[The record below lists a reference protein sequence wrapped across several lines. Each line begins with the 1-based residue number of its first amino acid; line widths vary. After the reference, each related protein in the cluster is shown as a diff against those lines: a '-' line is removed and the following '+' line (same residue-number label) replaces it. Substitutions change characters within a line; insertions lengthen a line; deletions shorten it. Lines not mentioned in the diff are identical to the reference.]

1 MRRTTGGVVW
11 WHVAAIL
18 SLVTI
23 SVGAQ
28 VTTSSAPADPPPAT
42 STLVPEPAPAQ
53 ATAPGPLPAA
63 ERSTSPNAISTAD
76 LELAILRERV
86 ESLSRVGQM
95 LAVLAT
101 VLTIPSLFV
110 LYRSE
115 RRSQEAHSLGMSGE
129 GASQQRA
136 AEVHAAIFEASKNT
150 LNLVNETLQLAK
162 DASARAAEAV
172 LKKARQNLVD
182 LNQEARELLESAPAG
197 DDRFLVTDLAKRSEL
212 RSIARRIAGFE
223 AARVLMPEDI
233 DLTPPC
239 LFVRGMDFHL
249 DQQYLDAIRTWKK
262 VALDDDA
269 PLPLRSLSWYWIG
282 YEHNNLANFG
292 AGEESFTKAL
302 ETATGVRRF
311 ELQRIKIES
320 AFFNTTPEQSADGMI
335 ESLALLA
342 ASTKQHTETRPALA
356 KILITLGNVRSQAA
370 LHADEKTAK
379 RLCEEARTAFEEALA
394 IRPNDKWALFGVAEM
409 AWALGDRDK
418 ATDAFERVRIAAE
431 REAIDREEPRTKV
444 LARTTELICCLHV
457 PRMRDD
463 VPVVRNHVTEAL
475 GRVDGRLTVYSQM
488 LKRNVSKDDF
498 RQQLAALESSPV

>member
-1 MRRTTGGVVW
+1 MSGVLLF
-11 WHVAAIL
+11 VA
-18 SLVTI
+18 V

-28 VTTSSAPADPPPAT
+28 VTTSSAPMDPPTAAT
-42 STLVPEPAPAQ
+42 STISDTAPAT
-53 ATAPGPLPAA
+53 ATAPTSVAPVAESAA
-63 ERSTSPNAISTAD
+63 SAPDRVSASD
-76 LELAILRERV
+76 LELAVLRERV
-86 ESLSRVGQM
+86 ENVTRVGGWV
-95 LAVLAT
+95 AFFAT
-101 VLTIPSLFV
+101 LLTIPSLIV

-115 RRSQEAHSLGMSGE
+115 RRSGEAHALGMAGE

-172 LKKARQNLVD
+172 LKKARQTLLD
-182 LNQEARELLESAPAG
+182 LDEEARELLESAPAG
-197 DDRFLVTDLAKRSEL
+197 DDRFLVTDLEKRSEL

-262 VALDDDA
+262 VALDEHA

-302 ETATGVRRF
+302 ETAHGVRRF

-320 AFFNTTPEQSADGMI
+320 AFFNTPPEQSADGII
-335 ESLALLA
+335 ESLAALA
-342 ASTKQHTETRPALA
+342 ASTKQYTETNPRPALA

-370 LHADEKTAK
+370 LRADEESAK
-379 RLCEEARTAFEEALA
+379 RLRMDARAAFEEALA

-409 AWALGDRDK
+409 AWALGDHAK
-418 ATDAFERVRIAAE
+418 ATAAFEQVRVAAE

-444 LARTTELICCLHV
+444 LARTTELICCVHV
-457 PRMRDD
+457 PSMRDD
-463 VPVVRNHVTEAL
+463 IPVVRNHVTEAL

-498 RQQLAALESSPV
+498 RRQLAALESPAM